1 MKTVVFAI
9 VMAISFNVFAVGSE
23 SDKQELQRLLKQTQS
38 LSAEFEQK
46 VKDEQGAVLQ
56 TLSGTLKLKRPA
68 NLYWHTRQPDE
79 SVMVANG
86 NKVWYYNPFVEQVT
100 VYAQQ
105 DMVDDS
111 PLLLVLDSNG
121 KQWENYTV
129 RAEGTRYF
137 VEHATNGSQLELAFN
152 DEKLTEITM
161 IQAQGERTEL
171 MLRNVTL
178 NKAIS
183 DEQFVFDVPAGV
195 DVDDQS

>member
-9 VMAISFNVFAVGSE
+9 VMAISFNVFAAGSE

-129 RAEGTRYF
+129 RSEGTRYF